1 MIPEFNRHG
10 LLPPGIW
17 ECSKEQIA
25 ARFCWNPLRS
35 TLFKNL
41 NTFLSTEWRQANI
54 ECPILINGSFVR
66 NIPSPSDIDT
76 ILDMSHTES
85 DETLALA
92 IAVRLR
98 HDAIKSDLRVDVWV
112 NYPRCSDDFIKI
124 FQQIGTKAAA
134 ELRMSST
141 YPKGILRILP

>member
-17 ECSKEQIA
+17 ECSKEQVA
-25 ARFCWNPLRS
+25 ERFCWNLLRS
-35 TLFKNL
+35 TLFENL
-41 NTFLSTEWRQANI
+41 NTFLSTEWRQTNI

-76 ILDMSHTES
+76 ILDMSHTKS

-92 IAVRLR
+92 LAVRLR
-98 HDAIKSDLRVDVWV
+98 HDAIMADLRVDVWV
-112 NYPRCSDDFIKI
+112 HYPRYSDDFIKY

-134 ELRMSST
+134 ELRLGST

>member
-1 MIPEFNRHG
+1 
-10 LLPPGIW
+10 
-17 ECSKEQIA
+17 
-25 ARFCWNPLRS
+25 
-35 TLFKNL
+35 
-41 NTFLSTEWRQANI
+41 
-54 ECPILINGSFVR
+54 
-66 NIPSPSDIDT
+66 
-76 ILDMSHTES
+76 MSHTES

-134 ELRMSST
+134 ELRLSST